1 MSKFEKSEWS
11 RDYAAREF
19 IDHADYYLVERKEQ
33 IKILKSYYK
42 FFILKRRDKKTKVL
56 DLGCGDGF
64 VFSEL
69 LKTDKNIEGTLI
81 DGSKEMLNNARER
94 LKDFNNMTYLN
105 KTFQE
110 ILSENVLKDSFDFV
124 MSSLAIHHLEREEK
138 KLLFKLIYDILED
151 KGCFIN
157 LDVVLSVSEDI
168 ERWYLDLWEEWIAE
182 KEKNIKLE
190 ESYTGIP
197 NQYKNNP
204 DNFPDTL
211 DYQLNAL
218 RECGFKNVDC
228 FYKYGIF
235 AIYAGQK

>member
-1 MSKFEKSEWS
+1 MSEFEKSEWS

-19 IDHADYYLVERKEQ
+19 IDQAEYYLIERKEQ
-33 IKILKSYYK
+33 INILKSYCR
-42 FFILKRRDKKTKVL
+42 FFIHKRNNKKTKVL
-56 DLGCGDGF
+56 DLGGGDGF

-69 LKTDKNIEGTLI
+69 LKIDKNIEGTLI
-81 DGSKEMLNNARER
+81 DGSKEMLNNARKR
-94 LKDFNNMTYLN
+94 LKDFNNMTYIN

-138 KLLFKLIYDILED
+138 KRLFKLIYNILED

-157 LDVVLSVSEDI
+157 LDVVLSASEDI
-168 ERWYLDLWEEWIAE
+168 ERWYLDLWKEWIVE

-235 AIYAGQK
+235 AIYGGQK